1 MFFSIFEKFSKAKIC
16 KLTMPFSLLIFGVF
30 LKNQGL
36 NLQHPCFLTF
46 LKRFALHFSTILKI
60 FFKSFLKKNF
70 KRNRLV
76 ALILYIKVSAFLHTL
91 FFTKIVGYGI
101 MLL

>member
-1 MFFSIFEKFSKAKIC
+1 MLVDLVDFIADFWR
-16 KLTMPFSLLIFGVF
+16 F

-36 NLQHPCFLTF
+36 NLQHTDFSHFLREVCPTF
-46 LKRFALHFSTILKI
+46 LHHPKNFFSTI
-60 FFKSFLKKNF
+60 FLENNF

-76 ALILYIKVSAFLHTL
+76 ALILYIKVSAFLYTL
-91 FFTKIVGYGI
+91 FFTKVVGYCI